1 MREFRAVEHSTQYTR
16 ALQATE
22 NAWQEM
28 AAEFGLLTDTEV
40 AAAVSD
46 ASASAHFASDERA
59 AGRLLAVERP
69 EGLRY
74 PGFQIDRSRRII
86 RPVIEELLAIAGAA
100 GRSEASLA
108 LWLAAAATG
117 YLDGAR
123 PVDRLDNP
131 VAVVEAASQAFNV
144 AW

>member
-1 MREFRAVEHSTQYTR
+1 MSEHSAQYTQ
-16 ALQATE
+16 ALRSTE
-22 NAWQEM
+22 NAWREIE
-28 AAEFGLLTDTEV
+28 AEFGLLTDTEV

-46 ASASAHFASDERA
+46 DPGNTQFASGERA

-74 PGFQIDRSRRII
+74 PGFQVDRPRRAI
-86 RPVIEELLAIAGAA
+86 RPVIEELLTIARAA

-108 LWLAAAATG
+108 LWMASAPTG

-123 PVDRLDNP
+123 PVDRLDEP
-131 VAVVEAASQAFNV
+131 AAVAEAASQAFNV
-144 AW
+144 VW

>member
-1 MREFRAVEHSTQYTR
+1 MTAEHSTQMAR
-16 ALQATE
+16 ALRSTE
-22 NAWQEM
+22 NAWREM
-28 AAEFGLLTDTEV
+28 EAEFGLLTDAEV

-46 ASASAHFASDERA
+46 ESGSTQFASHERA

-74 PGFQIDRSRRII
+74 PGFQVDPSRRVI
-86 RPVIEELLAIAGAA
+86 RPVIEELLTIARAT

-108 LWLAAAATG
+108 LWIAAAPTG

-123 PVDRLDNP
+123 PVDRLDDP
-131 VAVVEAASQAFNV
+131 AAVVEAASQAFNV
-144 AW
+144 VW